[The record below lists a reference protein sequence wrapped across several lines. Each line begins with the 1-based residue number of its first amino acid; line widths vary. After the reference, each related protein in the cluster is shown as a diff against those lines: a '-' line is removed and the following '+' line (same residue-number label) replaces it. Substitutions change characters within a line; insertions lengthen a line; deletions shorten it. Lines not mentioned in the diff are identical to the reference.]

1 MHELW
6 KAMLTHYDS
15 LKLFYITTVPE
26 TLNFLRGQVQY
37 MKQRGFEIHTLSSS
51 GDFLGQFAEQE
62 EITAHRVEMPRRITP
77 LQDLISI
84 LKIWHCLRQTQPQI
98 VHTNTP
104 KGGLLGTIAAYLAGT
119 PVCIYHMRG
128 LPFMTA
134 TGFKRR
140 LLRWSEKVSCLLADQ
155 VICVSHSLRDV
166 AITEGLCAPN
176 KIKVLLGGSSNGV
189 NTSRFDPATVDRA
202 VGLKTRHALN
212 IPADAKVVGF
222 VGRIVRDKG
231 MIELVEAWKILRESF
246 PSLHLLLVGPFE
258 LQDPLPP
265 EVEQCLM
272 QDARIH
278 LAGLDWNTPPFY
290 AAMDVLTLP
299 TYREGFPNTLL
310 EAAAMQLPVV
320 ATRVPGCVDAVEDGV
335 TGILVPSHS
344 ATALADAIRQYL
356 VHPEWCQ
363 QHGKAGRDR
372 VLQSY
377 CQTAIWEAVY
387 QEYVRLLTAKG
398 FTHSLPIPLSP
409 SFSQRS

>member
-1 MHELW
+1 
-6 KAMLTHYDS
+6 
-15 LKLFYITTVPE
+15 
-26 TLNFLRGQVQY
+26 
-37 MKQRGFEIHTLSSS
+37 
-51 GDFLGQFAEQE
+51 
-62 EITAHRVEMPRRITP
+62 MPRRITP

-84 LKIWHCLRQTQPQI
+84 LKIWYCLRRIQPQI

-104 KGGLLGTIAAYLAGT
+104 KGGLLGTIAAYFAGT

-134 TGFKRR
+134 TGFKRT

-166 AITEGLCAPN
+166 AIAEGLCAPN

-189 NTSRFDPATVDRA
+189 NTNRFNPAMVDRT
-202 VGLKTRHALN
+202 VGLKTRHVLN
-212 IPADAKVVGF
+212 IPTDAQVVGF
-222 VGRIVRDKG
+222 VGRIVKDKG
-231 MIELVEAWKILRESF
+231 IVELVEAWKILREAF

-258 LQDPLPP
+258 LHDPLPP
-265 EVEQCLM
+265 DVEQCLM
-272 QDARIH
+272 QDDRIH

-290 AAMDVLTLP
+290 AAMDILVLP

-320 ATRVPGCVDAVEDGV
+320 ATRIPGCVDAVEDGV

-356 VHPEWCQ
+356 IHPEWRE
-363 QHGKAGRDR
+363 QHGQAGRDR

-398 FTHSLPIPLSP
+398 FTHSLSLPLSP
-409 SFSQRS
+409 SLSQRS